1 MKFFNYIRLI
11 RQDYASR
18 YSKQATFLGIIKAY
32 ILDINFRV
40 VVRFRIQSYFSNKN
54 KLTLLFAILI
64 RNGSIK
70 KYGVEIGLNT
80 KIEGG
85 LNIHHVNGIVIGEG
99 VIIGKN
105 LNIFQQVT
113 IGKKESGYPVIGD
126 DVTIYPGAKIIGNIK
141 IGNNSIIGANS
152 VVNKDVAEGKV
163 VAGVPARDIS
173 KK

>member
-1 MKFFNYIRLI
+1 M
-11 RQDYASR
+11 
-18 YSKQATFLGIIKAY
+18 
-32 ILDINFRV
+32 
-40 VVRFRIQSYFSNKN
+40 
-54 KLTLLFAILI
+54 LI

-126 DVTIYPGAKIIGNIK
+126 DVTIYPGAKVIGNIK